1 MKILESTYIPVLER
15 KLPTLVEYSIGETY
29 CPFEDDMI
37 KCLLGLD
44 YQSLTDYLYTK
55 LDYEKKSIDFWDLS
69 NCLFHEMTNIG
80 HPDLCPDDLDS
91 HSKFYIEGLEYNHM
105 YNNFRESL
113 IFSIQEVLGL
123 NEEKITSLMS
133 KIKTL

>member
-1 MKILESTYIPVLER
+1 MKILESKYIPVLER
-15 KLPTLVEYSIGETY
+15 ELPTLVQYSIGEDY
-29 CPFEDDMI
+29 CVFEDDMI
-37 KCLLGLD
+37 QCLCGLD

-69 NCLFHEMTNIG
+69 NCLFHEMKNIG
-80 HPDLCPDDLDS
+80 HPELCPDDLDRY
-91 HSKFYIEGLEYNHM
+91 SKFYIEGLEYNHM

-123 NEEKITSLMS
+123 NEENRKVS
-133 KIKTL
+133 